1 MTEPANLEL
10 SIAGAI
16 CIDPRSLT
24 AIRET
29 GLSADDFSNT
39 ACSCLYDSAVEAAD
53 RGKTFDAVTLSEAL
67 VGVVDAPDRFIA
79 ECMEICPT
87 AANAPLHAKLLHQKA
102 VAARFRQ
109 ALQTA
114 IAEEEGTALAS
125 TVAGLSQAFLTK
137 AEGKRFS
144 PLSEACATV
153 YRRLDAPTPEG
164 RIDTGFSKL
173 DRFLKGLWPGQLC
186 IIGARP
192 GVGKSAFALHLAATA
207 AQSGKRVLFFSLE
220 MTADEI
226 AERLIARNSTA
237 TLDTLI
243 DGTKDVQ
250 RVREIGDVCK
260 SLSSLPLTIC
270 DQPDISIAQVR
281 AKARMLPDLSMII
294 VDYLGLMQ
302 TQRRD
307 NRNLELGELSRS
319 LKNLASELKIPIV
332 ALSQL
337 NRGTD
342 ETEQPS
348 LRSLRDSGELEQD
361 AGKII
366 LLWNID
372 RTTDTVGVSVAKNRR
387 GATGIV
393 QMHFDGSHMRF
404 YELES
409 EYIPPKPKRI
419 F

>member
-1 MTEPANLEL
+1 
-10 SIAGAI
+10 
-16 CIDPRSLT
+16 
-24 AIRET
+24 
-29 GLSADDFSNT
+29 
-39 ACSCLYDSAVEAAD
+39 
-53 RGKTFDAVTLSEAL
+53 
-67 VGVVDAPDRFIA
+67 
-79 ECMEICPT
+79 MEICPT
-87 AANAPLHAKLLHQKA
+87 AANAPLHAKLLHQKS

-114 IAEEEGTALAS
+114 IAEEEGTALAA
-125 TVAGLSQAFLTK
+125 TVGGLAQAFLAK

-173 DRFLKGLWPGQLC
+173 DRLLKGLWPGQLC

-207 AQSGKRVLFFSLE
+207 AQSGKRVLLFSLE

-226 AERLIARNSTA
+226 AERLIARNSTT

-250 RVREIGDVCK
+250 RVREIGGVCK
-260 SLSSLPLTIC
+260 SLSALPLTIC

-348 LRSLRDSGELEQD
+348 LRSLRDSGEIEQD
-361 AGKII
+361 AAKVI

-372 RTTDTVGVSVAKNRR
+372 RTTGTVGVSVAKNRR